1 MADTRARLV
10 ASVAVW
16 AWLAA
21 GCAARAADQGE
32 PVRGQPPVHRFSTL
46 FTAQDVRDRLA
57 SERDIDR
64 ALAWCRENGVTKAY
78 VESFRDGYR
87 APRAGLGRARDR
99 FREAGLEVSGCIT
112 TTRLGKPS
120 TGWRGIACLTD
131 RANQERLRSEFE
143 LAAALFDE
151 IMIDDFWFTDCACPA
166 CDAARQAKTVTIG
179 EATFPVAGDTWEDY
193 RGELMLQLSRRQV
206 LEAARKVNPRVRLI
220 VKFPL
225 WYEDFHNR
233 GYDAGRETSAFDRT
247 WVGTETRDYGD
258 RQWGGTP
265 GYHAYFLMRW
275 LGGIGG
281 EKCGG
286 GWFDP
291 YGTSPRTY
299 LEQAR
304 QTVLGGARE
313 SLLFCYG
320 SLVHGNGPA
329 NLAALRAARTEL
341 LEAAAQV
348 RRRTPAGVAAYRPI
362 NSHPGREAGVFDFVG
377 MMGVPLVPCHEF
389 PADAP
394 ALFLSVHALKDP
406 GLATKLA
413 AYVATGRP
421 VLITDGLAG
430 RLKGDVS
437 AGAPNV
443 HVLPVKGDPK
453 ALLGLPQATLDA
465 LRAPLLEPL
474 SRRFEAPN
482 RVALYLFADRSW
494 VVENFNDEPVTVG
507 LDGQRYRLEPRGWR
521 LHWVSAPEIGAAR

>member
-1 MADTRARLV
+1 M
-10 ASVAVW
+10 SVSRH
-16 AWLAA
+16 LAA
-21 GCAARAADQGE
+21 MIAAGIFLSAGTRVAASDIWDLA
-32 PVRGQPPVHRFSTL
+32 RGKQAVHRFSTL
-46 FTAQDVRDRLA
+46 MTAQDVRDRLA
-57 SERDIDR
+57 TDRDIDG
-64 ALAWCRENGVTKAY
+64 ALAWCRQNGVTKVY

-87 APRAGLGRARDR
+87 APREGLGRARDR
-99 FREAGLEVSGCIT
+99 LRSGGLEVFGCVT

-120 TGWRGIACLTD
+120 TGWKGIACLTD
-131 RANQERLRSEFE
+131 RTNQERLRAEFE
-143 LAAALFDE
+143 FAAGLFDE

-166 CDAARQAKTVTIG
+166 CDAARRAKTVTIG
-179 EATFPVAGDTWEDY
+179 GAAFPVTGDTWEDY
-193 RGELMLQLSRRQV
+193 RCELMLQLSRRYV
-206 LEAARKVNPRVRLI
+206 LEPARKVNPQVRVI
-220 VKFPL
+220 VKYPL
-225 WYEDFHNR
+225 WYEDFHDR
-233 GYDAGRETSAFDRT
+233 GYDVGRETAAFDRT

-291 YGTSPRTY
+291 YGTSPKTY

-320 SLVHGNGPA
+320 SLVRGNGPA
-329 NLAALRAARTEL
+329 NLAALREALPEL
-341 LEAAAQV
+341 LQTAAQV
-348 RRRTPAGVAAYRPI
+348 RPRTPVGVAAYRPI
-362 NSHPGREAGVFDFVG
+362 NSRPGREAGVFDFVG
-377 MMGVPLVPCHEF
+377 MMGVPLVPFHEF

-406 GLATKLA
+406 DLAKRLA

-421 VLITDGLAG
+421 VLLTDGLAR
-430 RLKGDVS
+430 RLEGNVA
-437 AGAPNV
+437 AGASNV

-453 ALLGLPQATLDA
+453 ALLGLPQDTLDA

-494 VVENFNDEPVTVG
+494 VVENFNDGPVTVK
-507 LDGQRYRLEPRGWR
+507 LDGQPLRIDGRGWR
-521 LHWVSAPEIGAAR
+521 FQWQN